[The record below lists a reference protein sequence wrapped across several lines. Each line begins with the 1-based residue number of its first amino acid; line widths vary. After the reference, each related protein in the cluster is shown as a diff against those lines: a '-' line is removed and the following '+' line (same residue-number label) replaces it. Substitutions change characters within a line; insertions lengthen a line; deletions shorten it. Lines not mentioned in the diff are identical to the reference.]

1 VFLQPCVTQAEAATI
16 VEAAKAS
23 RSVGETRA
31 NARSSR
37 SHLILRIKV
46 EILQL
51 SSSLGGVEPSSG
63 AKPVGAGSGPASV
76 SFSLVSS
83 VQGLQRCI
91 RVLGEVAAAGVQ
103 RTQPCTA

>member
-1 VFLQPCVTQAEAATI
+1 

-51 SSSLGGVEPSSG
+51 SSSLGGVEPSGG
-63 AKPVGAGSGPASV
+63 AKPAGAGSGPASV

-83 VQGLQRCI
+83 
-91 RVLGEVAAAGVQ
+91 AAVTLTCTQDIAGVVEGYGSSSNCVQ
-103 RTQPCTA
+103 DA